1 MYVLLIQGSQ
11 LALKQEGF
19 GLDVDLGFVTVWKLR
34 WQIDLQGAF
43 MWIKLK
49 RILVRLAIFIFVISK
64 FT

>member
-34 WQIDLQGAF
+34 WQIDLQGAL

-49 RILVRLAIFIFVISK
+49 RI
-64 FT
+64 